1 MIQLHVDIL
10 QNLQQSIFVCNIPCS
25 ADCSI
30 QADQCVVKVEEQHCQ
45 TVIHFNNL
53 IIDVNK
59 GTEIA
64 SPSINTN
71 ATEQKQIHRTF
82 NIQADQFVIE
92 DEEQHHQTII
102 HFNNLII
109 DAKKG
114 TEVALPATNTNA
126 TEQRQIHRT
135 FKFPFLRLP
144 TITDNKPYDLNNI
157 TCAKCQSPL
166 KIIPENQTFK
176 IVQQQN
182 TNADDI
188 NEVMYCHRFCE
199 AHQHEHKH
207 NHQYQLPVPLDL
219 HSELIVLETIECLT
233 IAKEYSSSNLIH
245 NELIQCNHCSSC
257 LGSFDSQ
264 NNLLS
269 FNKCSLLP
277 FSNDYLSTCFRHCE
291 PGRYIIKVP
300 KSNDSIFL
308 VWILPNQILSAN
320 AIIDSSKNSTQLD
333 FYRMRK
339 VLFTNVTSSDN
350 QIFTEWKRD
359 FSVTTL
365 LVNRFCLDHLSIA
378 FKQAIENF
386 PNVFN
391 SKESFQSVTI
401 FC

>member
-1 MIQLHVDIL
+1 MCISIL
-10 QNLQQSIFVCNIPCS
+10 FDFLYGHCS
-25 ADCSI
+25 
-30 QADQCVVKVEEQHCQ
+30 
-45 TVIHFNNL
+45 
-53 IIDVNK
+53 
-59 GTEIA
+59 
-64 SPSINTN
+64 
-71 ATEQKQIHRTF
+71 
-82 NIQADQFVIE
+82 IQADQFVIE

-102 HFNNLII
+102 HFNNLIV
-109 DAKKG
+109 DVNKG

-144 TITDNKPYDLNNI
+144 TITDKKPYDLNNI

-245 NELIQCNHCSSC
+245 NELIQCNLCSSC

-365 LVNRFCLDHLSIA
+365 LVNRFRLDYLSIA
-378 FKQAIENF
+378 KNH
-386 PNVFN
+386 FN
-391 SKESFQSVTI
+391 Q
-401 FC
+401 

>member
-71 ATEQKQIHRTF
+71 ATEQK
-82 NIQADQFVIE
+82 
-92 DEEQHHQTII
+92 
-102 HFNNLII
+102 
-109 DAKKG
+109 
-114 TEVALPATNTNA
+114 
-126 TEQRQIHRT
+126 QIHRT

-365 LVNRFCLDHLSIA
+365 LVNRFRLDYLSIA
-378 FKQAIENF
+378 KNH
-386 PNVFN
+386 FN
-391 SKESFQSVTI
+391 Q
-401 FC
+401 